1 MTAPP
6 GAQSLNDAPPRAK
19 DGSVMKLALPLLL
32 ALAAS
37 PSDAACYA
45 DYKARQDR
53 PLKLHYGTIEVRG
66 ACNPSAAQ
74 SEIQD
79 RLARAGWTLLTVIGT
94 FGESGLAERER
105 SAGAYHLR
113 F

>member
-1 MTAPP
+1 MTRPP
-6 GAQSLNDAPPRAK
+6 GPRSLNDAPARAI
-19 DGSVMKLALPLLL
+19 DVAVIKLVLPLLL
-32 ALAAS
+32 ALAAA
-37 PSDAACYA
+37 PVDAACYA

-53 PLKLHYGTIEVRG
+53 PLRLHYGTMEIRG

-74 SEIQD
+74 REIQD
-79 RLARAGWTLLTVIGT
+79 RLSRAGWTLLTVIGT